1 MSVILSVSLSVCP
14 STSPN
19 WNISAPTGWIL
30 IKFHI
35 SILLGNLWIKYKYA
49 PTGRILIKFHI
60 SILLGNLWIKYKSA
74 PTGRILIK
82 FHISIL
88 LGNLWKKFKL
98 HSDLTRTTPSLHEDQ
113 YKFVIISRSAFLE
126 WETFQTKVVEKIWR
140 HILCSITLF
149 FSENRAVDE
158 IMW

>member
-82 FHISIL
+82 FYISIL
-88 LGNLWKKFKL
+88 LGNLWIKYKSAPTGRILIKFYISILLGNLWRKFKL
-98 HSDLTRTTPSLHEDQ
+98 HSDLTRTTPGLHEDQ
-113 YKFVIISRSAFLE
+113 YMFVIISRSVFLE
-126 WETFQTKVVEKIWR
+126 
-140 HILCSITLF
+140 
-149 FSENRAVDE
+149 
-158 IMW
+158 